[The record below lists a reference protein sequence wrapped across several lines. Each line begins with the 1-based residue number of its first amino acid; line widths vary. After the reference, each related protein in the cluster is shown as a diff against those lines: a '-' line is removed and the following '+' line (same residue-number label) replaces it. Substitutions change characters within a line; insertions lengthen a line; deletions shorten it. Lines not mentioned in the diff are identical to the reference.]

1 MAPIYRA
8 FWVLFMQSFS
18 KIKGVFCSGV
28 SAGIKSKGL
37 DLGFIYVPSCEASA
51 GVFTTNQ
58 FKAACVTRNQ
68 TIQLS
73 KNFKA
78 IVINS
83 GNANAVT
90 GQDGEANNQR
100 IAETAAELL
109 SLNADQVVTASTGII
124 GKPLPMQKY
133 IAGLS
138 DMLAQAEVTHDDLVA
153 QAIMTTDTVQKTA
166 YSEEDCAGQVIKCA
180 GIAKGSGMIAPNM
193 ATMLGFIVTN
203 YPATKSELQECL
215 KEACDYSFNLISVD
229 GDTSTNDM
237 VLAMSSAEEQIV
249 RTQEA
254 YLAFKRVLAQTC
266 QSLAQQIIRDGE
278 GATRLISVNIQESS
292 SYEDAKKIA
301 LTIVNSPL
309 VKTALHGADPNWG
322 RVLAALGRA
331 GVALRTELVSVSM
344 QGVKLVAAGQPV
356 TFDRND
362 LHHKLEANEVLIE
375 IALGLGSASVT
386 AWGCDLSRAYVDIN
400 VEYN

>member
-1 MAPIYRA
+1 
-8 FWVLFMQSFS
+8 MQSLS
-18 KIKGVFCSGV
+18 KIKGVYCSGV

-37 DLGFIYVPSCEASA
+37 DLGFIYVPSCNASA

-68 TIQLS
+68 AMLLAD
-73 KNFKA
+73 NFKA
-78 IVINS
+78 IVVNS

-90 GQDGEANNQR
+90 GQEGDTNNQK
-100 IAETAAELL
+100 IAEVAAELL
-109 SLNADQVVTASTGII
+109 SLKAHQVVTASTGII

-133 IAGLS
+133 TTGLS
-138 DMLAQAEVTHDDLVA
+138 ELLADPRLTRDDLAA

-166 YSEEDCAGQVIKCA
+166 YIEELCAGQIVKCA

-237 VLAMSSAEEQIV
+237 VLAMSSVEEQIV
-249 RTQEA
+249 ASPEA
-254 YLAFKRVLAQTC
+254 YLAFKRVLAKTC

-278 GATRLISVNIQESS
+278 GATRLVSVSIKQAA
-292 SYEDAKKIA
+292 SYDDAKKIA
-301 LTIVNSPL
+301 MTIVNSPL

-331 GVALRTELVSVSM
+331 GVDLKTDLVNVCM
-344 QGVKLVAAGQPV
+344 QGVKLVAAGQPI

-362 LHHKLEANEVLIE
+362 LHHRLESSEVLIE
-375 IALGLGSASVT
+375 VDLGLGSAAVT